1 MRVRQGAR
9 KVLVCLISTRLSVHG
24 FTCVVVAD
32 DEEREGGLVLQAAVL
47 RPAEDDGKE
56 GSAKRPKPPPTAEPD
71 SVVGSRHGHGDTAPR
86 RARGARH
93 SVRPQ
98 AAGLPLLPCLRRLC
112 MRPYRVRPRRRMGE
126 DPT

>member
-47 RPAEDDGKE
+47 RPALDQDVSSASQEDQRE
-56 GSAKRPKPPPTAEPD
+56 RIVQEIE
-71 SVVGSRHGHGDTAPR
+71 R
-86 RARGARH
+86 RSGRLHHDAH
-93 SVRPQ
+93 VQ
-98 AAGLPLLPCLRRLC
+98 CWLLVDLIQNNNNGNASTVALILR
-112 MRPYRVRPRRRMGE
+112 
-126 DPT
+126 